1 MEESINI
8 VLKFILTIL
17 IILSF
22 ICLASFIHSKKKF
35 MNSEFWNDW
44 GIYLAHPTKVFS
56 AERQVPINRRL
67 LQQPTKCFSCEREL
81 LKMDPSKL
89 YLASPSKCF
98 DCEKQ
103 ILEFNRTGL

>member
-1 MEESINI
+1 MEQSYKII
-8 VLKFILTIL
+8 IKFIFTMI

-22 ICLASFIHSKKKF
+22 ICLGGFINSKRKLNK
-35 MNSEFWNDW
+35 NEFWNDW
-44 GIYLAHPTKVFS
+44 GIYLAHPSKVFS
-56 AERQVPINRRL
+56 AERSVPIHSRL

-103 ILEFNRTGL
+103 FLAYNNY

>member
-1 MEESINI
+1 MDQSFNI
-8 VLKFILTIL
+8 VFNFIITIL

-22 ICLASFIHSKKKF
+22 ICLASFVNSKKKM

-44 GIYLAHPTKVFS
+44 GIYLAHPTKLFS
-56 AERQVPINRRL
+56 AERQVPINTRL
-67 LQQPTKCFSCEREL
+67 LQQPTKCFSCERQL
-81 LKMDPSKL
+81 LKLDPSKL

-103 ILEFNRTGL
+103 ILGFNTTGL

>member
-1 MEESINI
+1 MAQSYNTII
-8 VLKFILTIL
+8 QFIFTMI
-17 IILSF
+17 F
-22 ICLASFIHSKKKF
+22 ICLGSYIHSKKKIF
-35 MNSEFWNDW
+35 NSEFWSDW
-44 GIYLAHPTKVFS
+44 GIYLAHPSKVFS
-56 AERQVPINRRL
+56 AERSVPIHSRL

-103 ILEFNRTGL
+103 ILQYNAYI

>member
-1 MEESINI
+1 MEQKYII
-8 VLKFILTIL
+8 IIKFIFTMI

-22 ICLASFIHSKKKF
+22 ICLGSYIHSKKKIF
-35 MNSEFWNDW
+35 NSEFWSDW
-44 GIYLAHPTKVFS
+44 GIYLAHPSKVFS
-56 AERQVPINRRL
+56 AERSVPIHSRL

-103 ILEFNRTGL
+103 ILQYNAYI

>member
-1 MEESINI
+1 MGQSSKIIIQFIFSI
-8 VLKFILTIL
+8 
-17 IILSF
+17 IIIISF
-22 ICLASFIHSKKKF
+22 ICIGTMLKGKVKWGNI
-35 MNSEFWNDW
+35 EFWNDW

-56 AERQVPINRRL
+56 AELNAPINRRL

-81 LKMDPSKL
+81 LKTDPSKL

-103 ILEFNRTGL
+103 FLAYNI

>member
-1 MEESINI
+1 MEQKYNI
-8 VLKFILTIL
+8 IIKFIFTMI

-22 ICLASFIHSKKKF
+22 ICLGSYINSKKKLF
-35 MNSEFWNDW
+35 NSEFWSDW

-56 AERQVPINRRL
+56 AEMQVPIDRRL

-103 ILEFNRTGL
+103 ILGFNRTRL

>member
-1 MEESINI
+1 MGQSYKII
-8 VLKFILTIL
+8 IKFIFTMI

-22 ICLASFIHSKKKF
+22 ICLGTFINSKKKLF
-35 MNSEFWNDW
+35 NREFWSDW
-44 GIYLAHPTKVFS
+44 GIYLAHPSKVFS
-56 AERQVPINRRL
+56 AERQVPINNRL
-67 LQQPTKCFSCEREL
+67 LQQPTKCFSCERQL

-103 ILEFNRTGL
+103 FLAYNSF

>member
-1 MEESINI
+1 MDQSYKII
-8 VLKFILTIL
+8 IKFILTMI

-22 ICLASFIHSKKKF
+22 ICLGAFINSKRKL

-44 GIYLAHPTKVFS
+44 GIYLAHPSKVFS
-56 AERQVPINRRL
+56 AERSVPIHSRL

-103 ILEFNRTGL
+103 ILQYNAYI

>member
-1 MEESINI
+1 MEHSYKII
-8 VLKFILTIL
+8 IKFMLTMI

-22 ICLASFIHSKKKF
+22 ICLASIVNSKRKLF
-35 MNSEFWNDW
+35 NSEFWSDW
-44 GIYLAHPTKVFS
+44 GIYLAHPSKVFS
-56 AERQVPINRRL
+56 AESQVPINRRL

-81 LKMDPSKL
+81 LIVDPSKL

-103 ILEFNRTGL
+103 FLSYNNY